1 MNFADKKNI
10 DFYEK
15 IYNDGQNH
23 QYPNLDLVRIH
34 HTHLKQKLGKILDYG
49 SGSGENSKFL
59 AQNGHKV
66 YSMDS
71 SKSAC
76 KIIKKKK
83 FRIKEKTK
91 NENYKYKKF

>member
-34 HTHLKQKLGKILDYG
+34 HTHLKKNL
-49 SGSGENSKFL
+49 EKFL
-59 AQNGHKV
+59 I
-66 YSMDS
+66 MDLVVE
-71 SKSAC
+71 
-76 KIIKKKK
+76 KIVN
-83 FRIKEKTK
+83 F
-91 NENYKYKKF
+91 

>member
-15 IYNDGQNH
+15 IYNAGQNH

-34 HTHLKQKLGKILDYG
+34 HTHLKKNLGKILDYG

-59 AQNGHKV
+59 AQNGYKV
-66 YSMDS
+66 YSLDS

-76 KIIKKKK
+76 EIIKKKNLELK
-83 FRIKEKTK
+83 KKTK
-91 NENYKYKKF
+91 N